1 MILRSGKRIKSGNY
15 DIYEYS
21 EHEKF
26 IKTLK
31 IYLKNIEKIQIE
43 KKNSDIALTIEITN
57 MMKFICKNILILKS
71 KTYETLLSKSIIRIK
86 SLKNELK
93 DSIEKESKI
102 HLYTRK
108 QWNLI
113 EEIYQEL
120 NNIIDKF
127 LNLM

>member
-1 MILRSGKRIKSGNY
+1 MLLRSGKKIKSGNF
-15 DIYEYS
+15 DIYEFS

-31 IYLKNIEKIQIE
+31 IYLKNIKKLQIE
-43 KKNSDIALTIEITN
+43 DTSSDIALTIEITN
-57 MMKFICKNILILKS
+57 MMKYICNNILILKS
-71 KTYETLLSKSIIRIK
+71 KSYDSLLSKSIIRAK
-86 SLKNELK
+86 GLKNELK
-93 DSIEKESKI
+93 ESIDKENKN

-120 NNIIDKF
+120 DNIIDKF
-127 LNLM
+127 LNLI

>member
-1 MILRSGKRIKSGNY
+1 MLLRSGKNIKSGNF
-15 DIYEYS
+15 DIYENS

-31 IYLKNIEKIQIE
+31 IYLKNIKKLQIE
-43 KKNSDIALTIEITN
+43 DTSSDIALTIEITN
-57 MMKFICKNILILKS
+57 MMKYICKNILILKS
-71 KTYETLLSKSIIRIK
+71 KSYESLLSKSIIRAK
-86 SLKNELK
+86 GLKNELK
-93 DSIEKESKI
+93 ESIDKENKN

-120 NNIIDKF
+120 DNIIDKF
-127 LNLM
+127 LNLI

>member
-1 MILRSGKRIKSGNY
+1 MLLRSGKKIKSGNF
-15 DIYEYS
+15 DIYENS

-31 IYLKNIEKIQIE
+31 IYFKNIKNLQIE
-43 KKNSDIALTIEITN
+43 NTSSDIALTIEITN
-57 MMKFICKNILILKS
+57 MMKYICKNILILKS
-71 KTYETLLSKSIIRIK
+71 KSYESLLSKSIIRAK
-86 SLKNELK
+86 GLKNELK
-93 DSIEKESKI
+93 ESIDKENKN

-120 NNIIDKF
+120 DIIIDKF
-127 LNLM
+127 LNLI